1 MNAKTHASN
10 KLATSGVL
18 LALTLVIGLTFVSVR
33 RAYAAVAVANVLVT
47 SRVVAAGGISLGV
60 WLPVINQAISV
71 SATVYAPAAQRGT
84 ASGAVTRHLV
94 GGFANTISSAFVN
107 GPSAPPASMSVNSGV
122 IGTDICYISP
132 GGVNTSCGLEIGP
145 STNEIRV
152 ENDEA
157 VATTTVISL
166 MW

>member
-1 MNAKTHASN
+1 MNAKTHAYN
-10 KLATSGVL
+10 KLAIPGVL
-18 LALTLVIGLTFVSVR
+18 LALTMVVSLTLVSVR

-47 SRVVAAGGISLGV
+47 SRVVAGGGISTGV
-60 WLPVINQAISV
+60 WLPVVNQAISV

-94 GGFANTISSAFVN
+94 SGSANTISSAFVN
-107 GPSAPPASMSVNSGV
+107 GAGAPPAAMSVNSGV
-122 IGTDICYISP
+122 VGTDLAFISP
-132 GGVNTSCGLEIGP
+132 GGVNASCGLEIGP